1 MDQQFNTLEN
11 LRNLTG
17 LGDYDLQPLETVL
30 KTYISDY
37 IVPDAPDTAS
47 ASKGYGTIVSVADN
61 VAMVSGIPLAS
72 LGEII
77 NFGEYG
83 EISGIVMSLDSDLA
97 GVALLQSPMS
107 FPKTV
112 ITEGCTVETTTELV
126 SLQVSTEA
134 FGRLTDPFGRPVD
147 GLGELENASRI
158 PVEAAALTV
167 LERRPVSEPL
177 HTGFISFDTL
187 IPLGL
192 GQREA
197 VLGDRSS
204 GKTEAILTIT
214 NTQALTNSG
223 IKTVYVAVGQK
234 ASSIATTVSSLKE
247 RGIYQNTAAV
257 AAAASDPSSIR
268 FLAPQ
273 ASVALAEWLA
283 RKNGYNILIAYDDLS
298 RHAAAYA
305 ELSLLL
311 RRPPGR
317 EGYPADLF
325 YRHAWLLER
334 AGAFKGFKG
343 SVTAL
348 PVVELDNGDL
358 SAYLPTN
365 IVSITDGQA
374 VLLSE
379 LFNAGVKPALDI
391 SLSVSRLGSS
401 VQPPAMRAVSSKL
414 KIQLTEIRSVQRLA
428 GLSSDLDPEAARLI
442 RRGEILSEILKQDKN
457 ESFLPEETIY
467 ALYIS
472 CYGLLDAL
480 PKEMDVRTIL
490 KDLLSKVSLQIITD
504 VLKEGRKIS
513 PPEEQRILDATAESL
528 TAAGLPLD
536 SRIDRI
542 C

>member
-11 LRNLTG
+11 SRNLTG

-37 IVPDAPDTAS
+37 IVPDAPDITS

-61 VAMVSGIPLAS
+61 VAMISGISLVS

-83 EISGIVMSLDSDLA
+83 EILGIVMSLDSDLA
-97 GVALLQSPMS
+97 GVALLQNPMS

-528 TAAGLPLD
+528 IAAGFLLD
-536 SRIDRI
+536 SRIDRT